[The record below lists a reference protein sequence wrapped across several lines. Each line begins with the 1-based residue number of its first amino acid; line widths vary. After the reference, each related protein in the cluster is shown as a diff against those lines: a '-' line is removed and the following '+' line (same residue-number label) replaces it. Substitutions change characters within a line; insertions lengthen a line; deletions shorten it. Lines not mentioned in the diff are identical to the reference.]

1 MQNSLPICIGK
12 MAAPDPV
19 SFEAVLA
26 GVGNQRLQP
35 AHEPVVRHGVPISLS
50 PEAMRVKPM
59 NSKAVSLT
67 NVIDIIRTDG
77 PNAGLQMDDV
87 KQCIVEKRYGD
98 LPKPLC
104 PAGPVPH
111 AFDMQLVILPGMIL
125 KHVYISGAEKKAKWT
140 GV

>member
-12 MAAPDPV
+12 MAGTDPV

-35 AHEPVVRHGVPISLS
+35 AHEPVVRHDVPISLS

-77 PNAGLQMDDV
+77 PNAGLQMDEV

-125 KHVYISGAEKKAKWT
+125 KHVYISGAEK
-140 GV
+140 